1 MVGGIIIGMKK
12 IFIFLIFLLFSA
24 SSFAEQYSNSWKM
37 NIQCKNGGDK
47 WYEAHFVVDVIDDEF
62 TLDLSSLVRW
72 GWQKNII
79 FEGKINKNKVIIKQK
94 FEWTDGGGLGIGVYK
109 GKIKDNKAKL
119 KGYNKWANN
128 DPLSCNGEFL
138 KVDSMPTFGPL
149 EYLDQAIREVIEFT
163 SYNPSYPVQIMNK
176 SYLKIPVKIS
186 GELILPPSGDNLPV
200 VVVVHS
206 SGGPSEFTDVSQWTW
221 RNGFN
226 NELLKNN
233 IGIFQID
240 SFTGRGAVQTVD
252 DQSKVVLHAGEMDAL
267 IAHKI
272 LSKHPRID
280 GKRLGITGLSRG
292 GMAAT
297 NVVEKRYSDA
307 VLGPDSY
314 FKASL
319 PMAIDCWT
327 NIFENPM
334 PTPTKTLWLLGADDD
349 YTPPDLCISH
359 VEKLKAQGADVEI
372 LIKDGWVHDFYAD
385 TPIEICKDCVIFNN
399 EACSANLPKGLTYND
414 EGIPS
419 KEVFK
424 YFSKINN
431 KSIEELMSIATSE
444 DTTWEMAYQIFYDM
458 YKSMYFDCA
467 TKGPKIGGDH
477 AQETI
482 DIAVPFFVNALK

>member
-1 MVGGIIIGMKK
+1 M
-12 IFIFLIFLLFSA
+12 
-24 SSFAEQYSNSWKM
+24 
-37 NIQCKNGGDK
+37 
-47 WYEAHFVVDVIDDEF
+47 DDEF
-62 TLDLSSLVRW
+62 ILDLDSIVRW
-72 GWQKNII
+72 NWQKNVT
-79 FEGKINKNKVIIKQK
+79 FEGKIKKNKVTIKQK
-94 FEWTDGGGLGIGVYK
+94 FEATGGGGLGTGFYK

-119 KGYNKWANN
+119 KGYRQWEDHN
-128 DPLSCNGEFL
+128 PFSCKGEFF
-138 KVDSMPTFGPL
+138 KVDSMPTFSPL
-149 EYLDQAIREVIEFT
+149 EHLDQATREIIEFT
-163 SYNPSYPVQIMNK
+163 SYNPSYPIQIMSK
-176 SYLKIPVKIS
+176 LYLKIPVKIS

-200 VVVVHS
+200 VVVIHS

-240 SFTGRGAVQTVD
+240 SFTGRGAEHTHD

-267 IAHKI
+267 VAFKI
-272 LSKHPRID
+272 LSEHPRID

-297 NVVEKRYSDA
+297 NVIEKRYSDA

-327 NIFENPM
+327 NIFENPK

-372 LIKDGWVHDFYAD
+372 LIKDGWVHGFYAD
-385 TPIEICKDCVIFNN
+385 TPVQICKDCVIFNN
-399 EACSANLPKGLTYND
+399 EACSAHLPNGLTLND
-414 EGIPS
+414 EGLS
-419 KEVFK
+419 SNDAMK
-424 YFSKINN
+424 YFSKITN
-431 KSIEELMSIATSE
+431 KSIEELTSMAMSA
-444 DTTWEMAYQIFYDM
+444 TTWEKAYQVYYDM

>member
-1 MVGGIIIGMKK
+1 MKK
-12 IFIFLIFLLFSA
+12 LLLIISLFVFSQ
-24 SSFAEQYSNSWKM
+24 SGFAKEYPNFWKM
-37 NIQCKNGGDK
+37 NIQCKDGGDK
-47 WYEAHFVVDVIDDEF
+47 WYEAHFVVDVVDDEF
-62 TLDLSSLVRW
+62 TLDLGSLVRW
-72 GWQKNII
+72 NWQKNVT
-79 FEGKINKNKVIIKQK
+79 FEGKIKKNKVTIKQK
-94 FEWTDGGGLGIGVYK
+94 FEATGGGGLGTGFYK

-119 KGYNKWANN
+119 KGYRQWENN
-128 DPLSCNGEFL
+128 DPYSCKGEFF
-138 KVDSMPTFGPL
+138 KVDSIPTFSPL
-149 EYLDQAIREVIEFT
+149 EHLDQATREVIEFT
-163 SYNPSYPVQIMNK
+163 SYNPSYPIQIMNK
-176 SYLKIPVKIS
+176 SYLDGPVKVS

-240 SFTGRGAVQTVD
+240 SFTGRGAEHTHD

-267 IAHKI
+267 VAFKI
-272 LSKHPRID
+272 LSEHPRID

-297 NVVEKRYSDA
+297 NVIEKRYSDA

-327 NIFENPM
+327 NIFENPK

-385 TPIEICKDCVIFNN
+385 TPVQICKDCVIFNN
-399 EACSANLPKGLTYND
+399 EACSAHLPKGLTFND

-419 KEVFK
+419 NDVVK
-424 YFSKINN
+424 YFSKITN
-431 KSIEELMSIATSE
+431 KSIEELTSMAMSA
-444 DTTWEMAYQIFYDM
+444 TTWEKAYQVYYDM
-458 YKSMYFDCA
+458 YKAMYLDCA

-482 DIAVPFFVNALK
+482 DIAVPFFVNALQ

>member
-1 MVGGIIIGMKK
+1 MRKV
-12 IFIFLIFLLFSA
+12 FIFLIFLLFSA
-24 SSFAEQYSNSWKM
+24 SSFAEQYPNSWKM
-37 NIQCKNGGDK
+37 NIQCKDGGDK
-47 WYEAHFVVDVIDDEF
+47 WYEAHYVVDVVDDAF
-62 TLDLSSLVRW
+62 TLDLGSRVRW
-72 GWQKNII
+72 DWQKNIT
-79 FEGKINKNKVIIKQK
+79 FEGKIKKNSVMIKQK
-94 FEWTDGGGLGIGVYK
+94 YEWTEGSGLGTGIYK

-119 KGYNKWANN
+119 KGNRKWKNN
-128 DPLSCNGEFL
+128 NPYSCKGEFF
-138 KVDSMPTFGPL
+138 KVDSIPTFSPL
-149 EYLDQAIREVIEFT
+149 EHLDQATREVIEFT
-163 SYNPSYPVQIMNK
+163 SYNPSYPIQIMNK
-176 SYLKIPVKIS
+176 SYLDGPVKIS

-240 SFTGRGAVQTVD
+240 SFTGRGAEHTHD

-267 IAHKI
+267 VAFKI
-272 LSKHPRID
+272 LSEHPRID

-297 NVVEKRYSDA
+297 NVIEKRYSDA

-319 PMAIDCWT
+319 PMAIDCCT
-327 NIFENPM
+327 NIFENPK

-349 YTPPDLCISH
+349 YTPPDLCISY

-385 TPIEICKDCVIFNN
+385 TPVQICKDCVIFNN
-399 EACSANLPKGLTYND
+399 EACSAHLPNGLMYND
-414 EGIPS
+414 EGIITND
-419 KEVFK
+419 VMK
-424 YFSKINN
+424 YFSKITN
-431 KSIEELMSIATSE
+431 KSIEELTSMAMSA
-444 DTTWEMAYQIFYDM
+444 TTWEKAYQVYYDM
-458 YKSMYFDCA
+458 YKAMYLDCA

-482 DIAVPFFVNALK
+482 DIAVPFFVDALQ

>member
-1 MVGGIIIGMKK
+1 MKN
-12 IFIFLIFLLFSA
+12 IFIFLIFLLFSTF
-24 SSFAEQYSNSWKM
+24 SLAEQYPNSWKM
-37 NIQCKNGGDK
+37 NIQCKDGKDK
-47 WYEAHFVVDVIDDEF
+47 WYEAHYVVDVVDDAF
-62 TLDLSSLVRW
+62 TLDLGSRVRW
-72 GWQKNII
+72 NWQKNIT
-79 FEGKINKNKVIIKQK
+79 FEGRIKKNSVMIKQK
-94 FEWTDGGGLGIGVYK
+94 YEWTEGSGLGTGIYK

-119 KGYNKWANN
+119 KGNRQWENY
-128 DPLSCNGEFL
+128 DPFSCKGEFF
-138 KVDSMPTFGPL
+138 KVDSMPTFSPL
-149 EYLDQAIREVIEFT
+149 EHLDQATREVIEFT
-163 SYNPSYPVQIMNK
+163 SYNPSYPIQIMNK
-176 SYLKIPVKIS
+176 SYLDGPVKIS

-200 VVVVHS
+200 VVVIHS
-206 SGGPSEFTDVSQWTW
+206 SGGPSEFTDISQWTW

-240 SFTGRGAVQTVD
+240 SFTGRGAEHTHD

-267 IAHKI
+267 VAFKI
-272 LSKHPRID
+272 LSEHPRID

-297 NVVEKRYSDA
+297 NVIEKRYSDA

-319 PMAIDCWT
+319 PMAVDCWA
-327 NIFENPM
+327 NIFENPK

-385 TPIEICKDCVIFNN
+385 TPVQICKDCVIFNN
-399 EACSANLPKGLTYND
+399 EACSAHLPNGLTFND
-414 EGIPS
+414 EGLS
-419 KEVFK
+419 SNDAMK
-424 YFSKINN
+424 YFSKITN
-431 KSIEELMSIATSE
+431 KSIEELTSMAMSA
-444 DTTWEMAYQIFYDM
+444 TTWEKAYQVYYDM
-458 YKSMYFDCA
+458 YKEMYFDCA
-467 TKGPKIGGDH
+467 TKGPKVGGDH

-482 DIAVPFFVNALK
+482 NIAVPFFVNALK

>member
-1 MVGGIIIGMKK
+1 MKN
-12 IFIFLIFLLFSA
+12 IFIFLIFLLFSTF
-24 SSFAEQYSNSWKM
+24 SLAEQYPNSWKM
-37 NIQCKNGGDK
+37 NIQCKDGKDK
-47 WYEAHFVVDVIDDEF
+47 WYEAHYVVDVVDDAF
-62 TLDLSSLVRW
+62 TLDLGSRVRW
-72 GWQKNII
+72 NWQKNIT
-79 FEGKINKNKVIIKQK
+79 FEGKIKKNSVMIKQK
-94 FEWTDGGGLGIGVYK
+94 YEWTEGSGLGTGIYK

-119 KGYNKWANN
+119 KGNRQWENN
-128 DPLSCNGEFL
+128 DPYSCKGEFF
-138 KVDSMPTFGPL
+138 KVDSMPTFSLL
-149 EYLDQAIREVIEFT
+149 EHLDQATREVIEFT
-163 SYNPSYPVQIMNK
+163 SYNPSYPIQIMNK
-176 SYLKIPVKIS
+176 SYLDGPVKIS

-200 VVVVHS
+200 VVVIHS
-206 SGGPSEFTDVSQWTW
+206 SGGPSEFTDISQWTW

-240 SFTGRGAVQTVD
+240 SFTGRGAEHTHD

-267 IAHKI
+267 VAFKI
-272 LSKHPRID
+272 LSEHPRID

-297 NVVEKRYSDA
+297 NVIEKRYSDA

-319 PMAIDCWT
+319 PMATDCWI
-327 NIFENPM
+327 NIFENPK

-385 TPIEICKDCVIFNN
+385 TPVQICKDCVIFNN
-399 EACSANLPKGLTYND
+399 EACSAHLPNGLTFND
-414 EGIPS
+414 EGLS
-419 KEVFK
+419 SNDAMK
-424 YFSKINN
+424 YFSKITN
-431 KSIEELMSIATSE
+431 KSIEELTSMAMSA
-444 DTTWEMAYQIFYDM
+444 TTWEKAYQVYYDM
-458 YKSMYFDCA
+458 YKEMYFDCA
-467 TKGPKIGGDH
+467 TKGPKVGGDH

-482 DIAVPFFVNALK
+482 DIAVPFFVNALR

>member
-1 MVGGIIIGMKK
+1 MMKK
-12 IFIFLIFLLFSA
+12 LFILLIFLLFSD
-24 SSFAEQYSNSWKM
+24 SSFAEQYPNSWKM
-37 NIQCKNGGDK
+37 NIQCKDEGK
-47 WYEAHFVVDVIDDEF
+47 WYEAHFVVDVVDETF
-62 TLDLSSLVRW
+62 TLDFGSLVRW
-72 GWQKNII
+72 DWQTNIT
-79 FEGKINKNKVIIKQK
+79 FEGKIKKDKVTIKQK
-94 FEWTDGGGLGIGVYK
+94 FKQTDRGGLGTGFYK

-119 KGYNKWANN
+119 KGYRQWKDH
-128 DPLSCNGEFL
+128 DPKSYNGEFF
-138 KVDSMPTFGPL
+138 KVDSMPTLGPL
-149 EYLDQAIREVIEFT
+149 EHLDQATREVIEFT
-163 SYNPSYPVQIMNK
+163 SYNPSYPIQIMSK
-176 SYLKIPVKIS
+176 LYLKIPVKIS
-186 GELILPPSGDNLPV
+186 GELFLPPSGDNLPV
-200 VVVVHS
+200 VVIVHS

-240 SFTGRGAVQTVD
+240 SFTGRGAEHTYD

-272 LSKHPRID
+272 LSEHPRID

-297 NVVEKRYSDA
+297 NVIEKRYSDA

-327 NIFENPM
+327 NIFENPL

-359 VEKLKAQGADVEI
+359 VEKLKVQGADVEI
-372 LIKDGWVHDFYAD
+372 LIMDGWVHGFYAD
-385 TPIEICKDCVIFNN
+385 TPIEICEDCVIFNN
-399 EACSANLPKGLTYND
+399 EACNAHLPNGVTYND
-414 EGIPS
+414 EGTPS
-419 KEVFK
+419 NEVYK
-424 YFSKINN
+424 YFSKITN
-431 KSIEELMSIATSE
+431 KSIEELMSMATSE
-444 DTTWEMAYQIFYDM
+444 DTTWEKAYQVYYDM

-482 DIAVPFFVNALK
+482 DIAVPFFVDTLKG